1 MEDREYI
8 LWISLL
14 KSISVKNFYELYE
27 HFDSMATLY
36 HCSQEELSRCNLLN
50 LGQIQNI
57 VSSKFDGSLE
67 KHLEMLQQKKI
78 KYLTINDNSYPFI
91 LKNIYLPPPV
101 LYYYGNI
108 EEVSFESSIAIVG
121 SRNASYYGL
130 KMSEKIAFE
139 LASLGITVVSG
150 MARGVD
156 SMAHVGALKGGGK
169 TVAVLGNGIDIIY
182 PKENSKLYKEI
193 MENGLVLSEYPPE
206 VQPMPYNF
214 PRRNRIISGLSM
226 GIVVV
231 EATAKSGSLI
241 TAKYA
246 LEQGREVYALPGNV
260 NNKNSAGT
268 NLLIKDGAK
277 LITSCKDILVDV
289 FPMFS
294 SKKEEPEPFD
304 EMNLS
309 KEEKEIIKYIKM
321 GYWDADK
328 LCHKLN
334 LPINQIQTTLTT
346 LEIKGRIA
354 IYKGNY
360 YIK

>member
-1 MEDREYI
+1 M
-8 LWISLL
+8 SLL
-14 KSISVKNFYELYE
+14 KTISVKNFYDLYK

-50 LGQIQNI
+50 FAQIQNI
-57 VSSKFDGSLE
+57 VSSKSDGSLE
-67 KHLEMLQQKKI
+67 KYLEMLQQKKI

-101 LYYYGNI
+101 LYYYGKI
-108 EEVSFESSIAIVG
+108 EEVPFEHSIALVG

-214 PRRNRIISGLSM
+214 PRRNRIISGLSI

-241 TAKYA
+241 TAKDA

-260 NNKNSAGT
+260 NNKNSTGT

-277 LITSCKDILVDV
+277 LVTSCKDILDDV

-294 SKKEEPEPFD
+294 SKKEELEPFD

-328 LCHKLN
+328 LCQKLN

-346 LEIKGRIA
+346 LEIK
-354 IYKGNY
+354 
-360 YIK
+360 

>member
-1 MEDREYI
+1 M
-8 LWISLL
+8 SLL
-14 KSISVKNFYELYE
+14 KTISVKNFYDLYK

-50 LGQIQNI
+50 FAQIQNI
-57 VSSKFDGSLE
+57 VSSKSDGSLE
-67 KHLEMLQQKKI
+67 KYLEMLQQKKI

-101 LYYYGNI
+101 LYYYGKI
-108 EEVSFESSIAIVG
+108 EEVPFEHSIALVG

-214 PRRNRIISGLSM
+214 PRRNRIISGLSI

-260 NNKNSAGT
+260 NNKNSTGT

-277 LITSCKDILVDV
+277 LVTSCKDILDDV

-294 SKKEEPEPFD
+294 SKKEELEPFD

-328 LCHKLN
+328 LCQKLN

-360 YIK
+360 FIK

>member
-1 MEDREYI
+1 MKEREYI
-8 LWISLL
+8 LWVSLL
-14 KSISVKNFYELYE
+14 NSISVKNFYNLYVY
-27 HFDSMATLY
+27 FDSISSLY
-36 HCSQEELSRCNLLN
+36 HSSQEELSRCNLFN
-50 LGQIQNI
+50 LVQIQDI
-57 VSSKFDGSLE
+57 VSSKSDDTLE
-67 KHLEMLQQKKI
+67 EHLELLQQKKI
-78 KYLTINDNSYPFI
+78 NYLTINDDSYPII

-101 LYYYGNI
+101 LYYYGEI
-108 EEVSFESSIAIVG
+108 QEISFESSISIVG
-121 SRNASYYGL
+121 SRSASYYGL
-130 KMSEKIAFE
+130 KMSEKIALE

-156 SMAHVGALKGGGK
+156 SMAHVGAIKGGGK
-169 TVAVLGNGIDIIY
+169 TVAVLGNGVDIVY
-182 PKENSKLYKEI
+182 PKENKNLYKEI
-193 MENGLVLSEYPPE
+193 MENGLVLSEYPPGT
-206 VQPMPYNF
+206 QPLPYNF

-231 EATAKSGSLI
+231 EAAAKSGSLI

-260 NNKNSAGT
+260 NNRNSTGT

-277 LITSCKDILVDV
+277 LVTSCKDILDDV

-294 SKKEEPEPFD
+294 FKKEESKPHE
-304 EMNLS
+304 EINLS
-309 KEEKEIIKYIKM
+309 KEESEIIKYIKM

-328 LCHKLN
+328 LCQKLN
-334 LPINQIQTTLTT
+334 LPIHQIQNTLTM